1 MREVLSSKSFER
13 TTSLR
18 RLLEY
23 LWVHRGDE
31 LNEYAIATEA
41 LSRPS
46 DFDSK
51 IDATV
56 RVQIGRLRRNL
67 DRFYSD
73 EGSHHIW
80 RLTIPIGSHELRFVP
95 ATDAEVSTAST
106 LMMAPGVH
114 LMPDAMASTVA
125 ELPRPWISE
134 PLGYVLLTC
143 VLVCTVLLAANL
155 MRHSA
160 NSSEQTDTPQFW
172 KTFLD
177 NGKNTRFVLPAPIFF
192 SVQTN
197 PGHTLMLRDIFVNS
211 PSQWNSSPALTAMFG
226 RTENPRV
233 WQGYT
238 VASDTFASLQLAR
251 FLDRYGVRTSFSS
264 SADPPREILD
274 HENIIAFGTSS
285 SLASFQ
291 SDVDRLNFRLAPHE
305 VKVTDLL
312 SPSDHPQEFLATHEA
327 TDRDI
332 VPGIVA
338 VIPHGNTGGRLML
351 VQGAQTRAIISYL
364 TSDEGMKEMAAALSG
379 MKTPYFEAV
388 VLSEVNRGAPLQS
401 RLGTVRPFVERSV
414 ETTAKLLQT
423 QQNNK

>member
-1 MREVLSSKSFER
+1 MQEVLGSKSFER

-23 LWVHRGDE
+23 LWVHRSE
-31 LNEYAIATEA
+31 EINEYAIATEA
-41 LSRPS
+41 LSRAS

-67 DRFYSD
+67 YRFYSE
-73 EGSHHIW
+73 EGPHHVW
-80 RLTIPIGSHELRFVP
+80 RLTIPVGSHELRFVP
-95 ATDAEVSTAST
+95 ASEAELQTASFIDT
-106 LMMAPGVH
+106 SASLAPSVTP
-114 LMPDAMASTVA
+114 LVES
-125 ELPRPWISE
+125 PRPWISA
-134 PLGYVLLTC
+134 PIGYVLLAC
-143 VLVCTVLLAANL
+143 VLVCTALLAADLLRRTSNSP
-155 MRHSA
+155 SA
-160 NSSEQTDTPQFW
+160 ERMDTPQFW
-172 KTFLD
+172 KTFLN
-177 NGKNTRFVLPAPIFF
+177 NGKSTRFVLPAPIFF
-192 SVQTN
+192 SVQAT
-197 PGHTLMLRDIFVNS
+197 PGHTVMLRDIFVNS
-211 PSQWNSSPALTAMFG
+211 PSEWNRSQVLTEVFG
-226 RTENPRV
+226 KTENPKI

-251 FLDRYGVRTSFSS
+251 FLDRYGVHTSFSS

-291 SDVDRLNFRLAPHE
+291 ADVDRLSFRLAPHE

-312 SPSDHPQEFLATHEA
+312 SPADHPQEFLATHEG

-338 VIPHGNTGGRLML
+338 VLPHGDAGGRIML

-364 TSDEGMKEMAAALSG
+364 TSEEGMKEMGQALAG

-388 VLSEVNRGAPLQS
+388 LLSEVNRGAPLQS
-401 RLGTVRPFVERSV
+401 RLGTVRAFVERSP
-414 ETTAKLLQT
+414 ETMAKLLQVK
-423 QQNNK
+423 QNIK